1 MNDMR
6 IDSVRGSAE
15 TLVRWSPIRDL
26 HVDVRLGIS
35 DDRRWVL
42 QTNDGLIHLDEA
54 DNLTGLLPLLERS
67 PSDVH
72 SSLVR
77 TLSAH
82 HLPEA
87 LAENFPTEELIVF
100 GLNAWGKHWP
110 IMALHWAE
118 ARPATDAVAA
128 VLRRIVDE
136 GRTQKIRHG
145 AKRLLA
151 RWKRLGP

>member
-6 IDSVRGSAE
+6 IDRVRGSAE

-26 HVDVRLGIS
+26 PVDVRLGIS
-35 DDRRWVL
+35 DDCRWVL
-42 QTNDGLIHLDEA
+42 QTAEGLIRLDEA

-67 PSDVH
+67 PSDIH

-77 TLSAH
+77 TLSAYG
-82 HLPEA
+82 LPEA
-87 LAENFPTEELIVF
+87 VAENFPTEELIVF

-110 IMALHWAE
+110 MMGLHWAE
-118 ARPATDAVAA
+118 TRPATDAVAT
-128 VLRRIVDE
+128 VLRRLVDE
-136 GRTQKIRHG
+136 GRTQEIRHG

-151 RWKRLGP
+151 RWKRPGP